1 MANELF
7 KMVTGYDELINQA
20 YEEDDDKKAEL
31 LQKEQDLIVAKIEE
45 MGLRE
50 QFDEYIVSLQ

>member
-20 YEEDDDKKAEL
+20 YEENNDKKAEL
-31 LQKEQDLIVAKIEE
+31 LQKEQDILVARIEE